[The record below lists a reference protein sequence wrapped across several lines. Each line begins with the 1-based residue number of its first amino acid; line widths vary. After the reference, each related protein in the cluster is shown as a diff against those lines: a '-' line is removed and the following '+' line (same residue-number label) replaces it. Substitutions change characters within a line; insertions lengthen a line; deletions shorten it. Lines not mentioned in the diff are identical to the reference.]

1 MRKTKLI
8 KQIINENQHNIAFII
23 GNGIHYQYHDCD
35 ISWEDLLKSLWEEYN
50 GDYDIDFKHLKGI
63 SFTEFYDIIEM
74 NAYNEQRSRWNFSEL
89 ASVQP
94 KIKFTQKDFSKLFSS
109 DTIQLA
115 LKVTYDKTSYIE
127 KLKNYHYDKFRKSYD
142 NLIKTSR
149 KWCEDNFENASNWS
163 DEMCISQMTS
173 VISNNK
179 KIKIL
184 KDAVKHNI
192 VNKFPQKNNYNLLE
206 CANFIKELNAP
217 ILTTNFDTYIS
228 DSLQASRRIFM
239 PKDNLYK
246 FNDFYPWNVYF
257 SEKDIDNSLDEFA
270 VWHIN
275 GMTDYHR
282 SIKLG
287 LSDYMGCV
295 ERSRKMI
302 QGDNSLNEFF
312 SGKNNEFWI
321 GYNTWLHVLFN
332 KNLFIFG
339 LALDE
344 NEVFLRWLLI
354 QRAKYSR
361 MYNTQLKGWYINKKI
376 PNGKRFFLEQLGLEV
391 IDIKNYDDLYNAF
404 K

>member
-50 GDYDIDFKHLKGI
+50 GDCDIDLKHLKGI

-74 NAYNEQRSRWNFSEL
+74 NAYNEQRSRWNFNKL
-89 ASVQP
+89 ASLQQNIELSP
-94 KIKFTQKDFSKLFSS
+94 KDLKNYSSS
-109 DTIQLA
+109 DVLQLA
-115 LKVTYDKTSYIE
+115 LKHNGMSYI
-127 KLKNYHYDKFRKSYD
+127 D
-142 NLIKTSR
+142 NLNNNSDIIRKFHNKLVETSR
-149 KWCEDNFENASNWS
+149 TWYNDNFENASELS
-163 DEMCISQMTS
+163 DKMCMQQFTDVTLNETKINTLKNS
-173 VISNNK
+173 VK
-179 KIKIL
+179 R
-184 KDAVKHNI
+184 NI
-192 VNKFPQKNNYNLLE
+192 ANKFPKKENYNLIE
-206 CANFIKELNAP
+206 CTNFIKKLNVP
-217 ILTTNFDTYIS
+217 ILTTNFDTYLS
-228 DSLQASRRIFM
+228 DSLPGLTKRYIYL
-239 PKDNLYK
+239 PKENLYK

-257 SEKDIDNSLDEFA
+257 SNEKIKDSLHEFA
-270 VWHIN
+270 IWHIN
-275 GMTDYHR
+275 GLTDYHR

-287 LSDYMGCV
+287 LSDYMGSV
-295 ERSRKMI
+295 ERARKMI
-302 QGDNSLNEFF
+302 QGNSLNEYFN
-312 SGKNNEFWI
+312 GKNQEYWI
-321 GYNTWLHVLFN
+321 GYNTWLHILFN

-339 LALDE
+339 LTLDE

>member
-1 MRKTKLI
+1 
-8 KQIINENQHNIAFII
+8 
-23 GNGIHYQYHDCD
+23 
-35 ISWEDLLKSLWEEYN
+35 
-50 GDYDIDFKHLKGI
+50 
-63 SFTEFYDIIEM
+63 M

-127 KLKNYHYDKFRKSYD
+127 KLKNYHYDKFGKSYD

-163 DEMCISQMTS
+163 DEMCIRQITS
-173 VISNNK
+173 VISNSK

-184 KDAVKHNI
+184 KDTVKHSI

-228 DSLQASRRIFM
+228 DSLQISKRIFK
-239 PKDNLYK
+239 PNDNLYK
-246 FNDFYPWNVYF
+246 FNSIYPWNVYF
-257 SEKDIDNSLDEFA
+257 AENDIDNSLDEFA

-275 GMTDYHR
+275 GMTDYHK

-287 LSDYMGCV
+287 LSDYMGSV
-295 ERSRKMI
+295 ERARKMI
-302 QGDNSLNEFF
+302 QGNSLNEYFN
-312 SGKNNEFWI
+312 GKNQEYWI
-321 GYNTWLHVLFN
+321 GYNTWLHILFN

-339 LALDE
+339 LTLDE